1 MKMYQCDALSE
12 GIVTDTELSQKVSN
26 AQRIVLDYLYL
37 FAYPAAAGDLLQIDT
52 YGVTVNDRKTL
63 VYAPYPVT
71 ISGYSMSL
79 NIKLNAGEYFQC
91 YTKGGGANSK
101 MCVIVWYHIEDVEQS
116 ANSFNQQVQPC
127 GLLPWLQ
134 GKCWS

>member
-1 MKMYQCDALSE
+1 MKMYQCDATSE
-12 GIVTDTELSQKVSN
+12 GIVIDTEVSQRVSN

-37 FAYPAAAGDLLQIDT
+37 FAYPAAPGDLVQVDT
-52 YGVTVNDRKTL
+52 YGVTATDRKTL

-71 ISGYSMSL
+71 IAGYSTNL
-79 NIKLNAGEYFQC
+79 NIELDAGEYFQC

-101 MCVIVWYHIEDVEQS
+101 MCAIVWYHIEDVNQP

-127 GLLPWLQ
+127 GLIPWLQ
-134 GKCWS
+134 GRCSS